1 MNEVRHVVR
10 DKVAVSLKP
19 LEDDEKRIC
28 DLVLCGEPVT
38 KAPDGKEELQ
48 AIQGIPCIHPLRYT
62 RHINGRALRS

>member
-38 KAPDGKEELQ
+38 KAYIEVKKPQFEGRKELQ
-48 AIQGIPCIHPLRYT
+48 
-62 RHINGRALRS
+62 GRCR